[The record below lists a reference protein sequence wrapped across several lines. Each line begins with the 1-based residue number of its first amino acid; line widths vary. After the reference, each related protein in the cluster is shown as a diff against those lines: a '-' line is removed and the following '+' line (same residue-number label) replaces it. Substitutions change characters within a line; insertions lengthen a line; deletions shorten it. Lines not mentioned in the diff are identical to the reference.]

1 MNCSQAT
8 VNRILERGQKSAFG
22 LEAPERPIRMAN
34 YEPESTQT
42 LAMALVGGYH
52 EKYDLIAVLWAAM
65 DEAYEQGLKANVSGE
80 GRRSED
86 AAFTDQGL

>member
-8 VNRILERGQKSAFG
+8 VSRILERGRKCAFG
-22 LEAPERPIRMAN
+22 LEPPERPIRMTT
-34 YEPESTQT
+34 YDTESTQT

-65 DEAYEQGLKANVSGE
+65 DEAYEQGLKANNDYPEQIS
-80 GRRSED
+80 R
-86 AAFTDQGL
+86 